1 MAEFNPGFVIVPFA
15 KTFDRKDFSCGEED
29 LDEWL
34 QRYASQSERTGNTR
48 TFFAVDDSR
57 IVGYY
62 SQRTFQIDADEAARA
77 LGVGHRAYPMP
88 AILIARLAI
97 DSRYQ
102 GRGVGTQLLIAA
114 LLRIAA
120 LSSEIGFEVVV
131 VHALSHDASVFYRRA
146 GFIAAQDQP
155 LHLYLPVRDLRRTFG
170 IG

>member
-1 MAEFNPGFVIVPFA
+1 MVQFDPGFVVVPFA
-15 KTFDRKDFSCGEED
+15 KTYDRQAFSCGEDD

-34 QRYASQSERTGNTR
+34 RRDASQSERTGNTR
-48 TFFAVDDSR
+48 TFFAVDDER

-62 SQRTFQIDADEAARA
+62 AQRTYQVDADDAARA
-77 LGVGHRAYPMP
+77 LGIGHRAYPMP

-97 DSRYQ
+97 DSRCQ

-114 LLRIAA
+114 LHRLAE
-120 LSSEIGFEVVV
+120 LSTEVGFEVVV

-146 GFIAAQDQP
+146 GFIPAQDEP

>member
-1 MAEFNPGFVIVPFA
+1 MTARRWAHGRDWVLAFLGNSIDPASLPTELVALDTADLADLVPAAPVQPSPTCSPIPLGFVASSGSGEVTSRRDGVPVQM
-15 KTFDRKDFSCGEED
+15 TVPR
-29 LDEWL
+29 
-34 QRYASQSERTGNTR
+34 N
-48 TFFAVDDSR
+48 
-57 IVGYY
+57 
-62 SQRTFQIDADEAARA
+62 
-77 LGVGHRAYPMP
+77 
-88 AILIARLAI
+88 
-97 DSRYQ
+97 Q

>member
-1 MAEFNPGFVIVPFA
+1 MLRRGRGEVTSRRDGVPVQM
-15 KTFDRKDFSCGEED
+15 TVPR
-29 LDEWL
+29 
-34 QRYASQSERTGNTR
+34 N
-48 TFFAVDDSR
+48 
-57 IVGYY
+57 
-62 SQRTFQIDADEAARA
+62 
-77 LGVGHRAYPMP
+77 
-88 AILIARLAI
+88 
-97 DSRYQ
+97 Q